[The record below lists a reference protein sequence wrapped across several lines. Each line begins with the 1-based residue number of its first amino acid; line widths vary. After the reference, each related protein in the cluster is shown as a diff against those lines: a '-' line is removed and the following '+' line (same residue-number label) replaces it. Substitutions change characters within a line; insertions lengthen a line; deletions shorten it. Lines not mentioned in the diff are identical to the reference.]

1 MDGGDNKN
9 GTLSGNAERPL
20 FGDANGGSWPLSDLQ
35 RNVFATEIRSAKL
48 TNSFSP

>member
-1 MDGGDNKN
+1 MAIK
-9 GTLSGNAERPL
+9 TARQSRNAERPL
-20 FGDANGGSWPLSDLQ
+20 FGDANGGSWPLSDIQ